1 MPLPI
6 THCQIDVVSDAAG
19 LYFLHGE
26 RREAARLTAWRS
38 QRCSLGK
45 LHPAIV
51 LCHDTTFLT
60 SGCSTKN
67 NDCAGPARVAHATRG
82 HGFHQIIQKSQMPDS
97 RTITCTL
104 LSVRC
109 CCVRVFVL
117 CVRVCDYGCAG
128 SCTVVMGRTT
138 ASKLKQTCCYR
149 LGRDVWEMSQGVWI
163 AASPMRLET
172 LALCALNS
180 ASPVAWK
187 CIIYSLSVCLPCLRS
202 HVLVPVATVVLCTS
216 VLGGRYRVLRPS
228 ISKRCPGPDRPVQ
241 RCGRGM

>member
-1 MPLPI
+1 MIPRSSRAGAAPRTTTAPCLHEWHTQVGATDFIRSSKSHKCPTALHTPI
-6 THCQIDVVSDAAG
+6 RA
-19 LYFLHGE
+19 
-26 RREAARLTAWRS
+26 
-38 QRCSLGK
+38 
-45 LHPAIV
+45 
-51 LCHDTTFLT
+51 
-60 SGCSTKN
+60 
-67 NDCAGPARVAHATRG
+67 
-82 HGFHQIIQKSQMPDS
+82 
-97 RTITCTL
+97 L
-104 LSVRC
+104 L
-109 CCVRVFVL
+109 CVRVFVL

-187 CIIYSLSVCLPCLRS
+187 CIIYSLPVCLPCLRS
-202 HVLVPVATVVLCTS
+202 HVLVPFATVVLCTS

-228 ISKRCPGPDRPVQ
+228 ISKRCSGPDRPVQ

>member
-1 MPLPI
+1 MQHQEQRL
-6 THCQIDVVSDAAG
+6 
-19 LYFLHGE
+19 
-26 RREAARLTAWRS
+26 RRA
-38 QRCSLGK
+38 C
-45 LHPAIV
+45 
-51 LCHDTTFLT
+51 T
-60 SGCSTKN
+60 SGTRNS
-67 NDCAGPARVAHATRG
+67 GPRISSDHPKVTNARQPHYHLHT
-82 HGFHQIIQKSQMPDS
+82 P
-97 RTITCTL
+97 L
-104 LSVRC
+104 VRC

-180 ASPVAWK
+180 TSPVAWK
-187 CIIYSLSVCLPCLRS
+187 CIIYSLPVCLPCLRS